1 MKITLFLVAIF
12 AFTLPVDGAATKVT
26 PVQKVIEL
34 LNGMLEKGKTEKHSE
49 QVQFAAFKQFCD
61 DTTVEK
67 KRAIAEANEMIEV
80 LKADIQKYAAD
91 AARLS
96 KEIAEHEADIAV
108 WTGDM
113 KAATKVREIEKA
125 DYDATHKDYSESV
138 DALERAIAVLKKQA
152 YDRKQASFAQVSA
165 LKNLNLIPKE
175 AKRTIDAFLA
185 QEPEEADAEGLA
197 VSAPEANAYEFQS
210 HGVIEMLEKLLD
222 KFIDERTTLE
232 KEEMNARHAFEMLIQ
247 DLKAQV
253 EQATQDRDE
262 KAETKAKKLQAKADA
277 EGDLQDT
284 ITTRDADQKY
294 LDDLTATCEQ
304 KAADFE
310 SRQQLRA
317 EEIEAIEK
325 AIEIISSNAVSGNA
339 EKHLPTLLQAKASS
353 LAQLR
358 ADRSPTQVRVAHY
371 LQDQARQ
378 LNSRVLSALA
388 VRVAD
393 DPFKKVKKMI
403 KDLIV
408 RLMEEANEEAEHKGW
423 CDTEL
428 STNEQTRKEKTE
440 AVERLHAEIDELQAS
455 IAKLTEEISELT
467 KAIAELDAA
476 MAKATTIR
484 QEEKA
489 KNTETIKDSQDAQT
503 AVAQALTVL
512 KEFYAKAGEATALLQ
527 QQPEAP
533 EIFDAPYKGMQSEN
547 GGVIGML
554 EVIQSDFARLEA
566 ETKAAEATAQKEYD
580 EFMTD
585 SEVDKAQKT
594 KDVEHKTSK
603 KQDQE
608 QALTEKSADLEGTQ
622 KELDAALAYFD
633 KLKPS
638 CVDAGVS
645 YDDRVARRKEEIES
659 LQEALRILNGED
671 IA

>member
-1 MKITLFLVAIF
+1 MQYIFLVGLVLG
-12 AFTLPVDGAATKVT
+12 TSLCDSSKVT
-26 PVQKVIEL
+26 PVQKVVEL

-165 LKNLNLIPKE
+165 LQNLRLIPAE

-185 QEPEEADAEGLA
+185 QDPEESAEGLA

-325 AIEIISSNAVSGNA
+325 AIEIISSAAVSGNA
-339 EKHLPTLLQAKASS
+339 DKHLPTLLQAKASS

-358 ADRSPTQVRVAHY
+358 SDRSPTQARVAQY

-378 LNSRVLSALA
+378 WNSRVLSALA

-533 EIFDAPYKGMQSEN
+533 EIFDAPYKGMQAEN

-594 KDVEHKTSK
+594 KDVEHKTAK